1 MIVLPLNP
9 PLTPPAKLS
18 VSAVITRVVADDE
31 PVVFPV
37 AVRFIDVAEAA
48 VVPVAAEIM
57 RTPLVS
63 NPADA
68 APIPDTE
75 RIERVP
81 AKELVA
87 EVVFPSAK
95 RFCRVPLDTVVT
107 PETTSEP
114 ALNPPL
120 TPPAN
125 LIDSSV
131 RRRVC
136 ELVAPV
142 VFPNAD

>member
-1 MIVLPLNP
+1 M
-9 PLTPPAKLS
+9 
-18 VSAVITRVVADDE
+18 VAEDD

-48 VVPVAAEIM
+48 VVPLVAEMM

-63 NPADA
+63 NPAEA
-68 APIPDTE
+68 MPAPDTE
-75 RIERVP
+75 RTERVP

-87 EVVFPSAK
+87 EVVLPSTK
-95 RFCRVPLDTVVT
+95 RFCKVPLAAVVT
-107 PETTSEP
+107 PEMTNEP

-120 TPPAN
+120 TPPVK
-125 LIDSSV
+125 LIVSSV